1 MKSEFLRLSS
11 SEIDALTASEVVT
24 IQTLILSSNSE
35 KTAFATIYIEKSDG
49 STSSD
54 FVIFNGNVYPNLNES
69 VYFSKDLQLFL
80 EDGDKIKA
88 SARHLDGSDPESNV
102 VDMIISY
109 SGSAAVVSSSSSST
123 YSASSSS
130 SNYSSS
136 SSSSSNQI
144 NFLNY
149 NRSEATLSSHIN
161 WGLLRGALYDN
172 LNNWGVN

>member
-35 KTAFATIYIEKSDG
+35 KTAFATIYVEKSDG

-109 SGSAAVVSSSSSST
+109 SGNAAVVSSSSSS
-123 YSASSSS
+123 SSSS

-172 LNNWGVN
+172 LNNWGAN